1 MNKMVFL
8 SNLISFE
15 IMIKIDMIICFLK
28 SYIFFKN
35 YLNVI
40 FFVFIFIYL
49 NWIVIVIVL
58 LNIFS

>member
-40 FFVFIFIYL
+40 FLVFIFYL
-49 NWIVIVIVL
+49 FKLDSYCYCIIKY
-58 LNIFS
+58 F